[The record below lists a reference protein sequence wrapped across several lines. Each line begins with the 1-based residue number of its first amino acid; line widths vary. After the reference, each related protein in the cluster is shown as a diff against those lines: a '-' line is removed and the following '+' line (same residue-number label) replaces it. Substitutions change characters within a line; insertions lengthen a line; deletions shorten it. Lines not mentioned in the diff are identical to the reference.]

1 MVATG
6 IFLHGLY
13 ESLKI
18 TGKESLKDLIFSS
31 SDFVLYD
38 LNRAYQNETF
48 CFSYSP
54 FDTQRVFNASMK
66 GARLLAQVYS
76 IVNDVKIKTEAG
88 LAVRFVMDHPR
99 DDGSWEYYVLNKSGW
114 MD

>member
-76 IVNDVKIKTEAG
+76 IVNDAKIKKEAG
-88 LAVRFVMDHPR
+88 LAVRFVMYHKR
-99 DDGSWEYYVLNKSGW
+99 DGGCWECFLVDEGGG
-114 MD
+114 